1 MISINRCRVDDNGNL
16 VKDSK
21 ILKYYDRFEAPPQYE
36 LMAIINHCGQDFE
49 GHCTS
54 FCKRD
59 HKWYCMDNEDVSSID
74 DYVSGDAYVL
84 MYKLLK

>member
-36 LMAIINHCGQDFE
+36 LMAIINHCG
-49 GHCTS
+49 
-54 FCKRD
+54 
-59 HKWYCMDNEDVSSID
+59 
-74 DYVSGDAYVL
+74 
-84 MYKLLK
+84 